1 MNRFMPVERNHQLVS
16 PFGPRWGTTHRG
28 VDFGRQGG
36 SGGMPVFAAQGGR
49 VVMAGRADGFGFW
62 VVVDHPTAAGSGTTV
77 YGHVMPEVSAGQDVF
92 AGQRIAKVHPVK
104 SPSTNADVDP
114 HLHFEIH
121 PTVWRQ
127 GSQFDP
133 MPWLAGAAYVGEQ
146 PVPPV
151 PEVPPAPLDDDV
163 WAALLE
169 QQTGPR
175 T

>member
-1 MNRFMPVERNHQLVS
+1 MNRFMPVERPHRVFS
-16 PFGPRWGTTHRG
+16 GFGPRWGTQHRG
-28 VDFGRQGG
+28 VDFGRDGG
-36 SGGMPVFAAQGGR
+36 SGGMGVYAAQGGR
-49 VVMAGRADGFGFW
+49 VIMSGPADGFGFW
-62 VVVDHPTAAGSGTTV
+62 VVIDHPTAAGSGTTV
-77 YGHVMPEVSAGQDVF
+77 YGHVVPEVKAGVDVF
-92 AGQRIAKVHPVK
+92 AGQRIAHVNPIKGPG
-104 SPSTNADVDP
+104 NGNVDP
-114 HLHFEIH
+114 HLHFETH